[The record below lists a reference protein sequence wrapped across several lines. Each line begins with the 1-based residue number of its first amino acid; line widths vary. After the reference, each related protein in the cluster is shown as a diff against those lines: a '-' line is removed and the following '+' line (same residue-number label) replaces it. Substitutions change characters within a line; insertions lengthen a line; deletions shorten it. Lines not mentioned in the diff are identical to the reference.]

1 MGKTINFS
9 FAINGLLDPSFSHMT
24 GQAKQQLA
32 DLSQK
37 TRETNAVIK
46 QLRNGFKQGVIS
58 QGTYDTGKD
67 YYSKQLKA
75 LQAER
80 GRIRGMVQERM
91 GAMLNVSSSA
101 KSLVGFGLVVRGL
114 AEPLVGLVQTSANFE
129 AAMSK
134 VGAITNATSGDMK
147 KLTMTARELG
157 EKTQFT
163 ATQSADAMSYLGM
176 AGWNAEQIMQGMPG
190 LLNLAAA
197 GGTDLARTADI
208 VSDDL
213 TAFGLSAEQA
223 SHMADVYAVAVTKT
237 NTNVEM
243 LGDTMKYAAPV
254 AHAFG
259 VSMEETAALAGM
271 MANSGIKASQAGTAL
286 RAGFLRLAGPPKM
299 AADALNQLGLS
310 AQDLTAEQ
318 KEATMALESLGIE
331 AGNIDGP
338 QKMAHILTELREKMK
353 GLSGDEQLATAKAI
367 FGQEAASG
375 WLAVLNSAPGTF
387 ENLVKAMQ
395 DSDGAAE
402 KMAQTMQNNAK
413 GAMTRL
419 QSAMESMEISI
430 GGVLLPTL
438 ADAGDA
444 AAKFAGS
451 LSKLASEHPGL
462 IKGTIEFTAGLV
474 GLIGIVKTAKL
485 LVDGYK
491 FSMLAMH
498 GVIET
503 VKLAQIGL
511 NAAMMANPVG
521 LVTAGIIALIAAG
534 YVLYRNWDTVTAFI
548 SNGWETI
555 KETASNAVDTVGEVI
570 THLPY
575 YAGYSVGAIAGW
587 FMQLP
592 GMIIQA
598 IEELPDDIMSVFVSC
613 ESAGSAFIS
622 EASSWGSQAVDGII
636 QWFSD
641 LPGRLT
647 AYVSSAWES
656 AKAAAGNFRIGY
668 QAGSDGDEPEAKNAY
683 GGIYPRGEFIT
694 TFAEKSPEAAIPID
708 GSHRSIS
715 LWEKTGRMIGAFD
728 TGNSLKVPGKARKE
742 TNISVDFKPNITIQG
757 NADETVI
764 QNTMQLTMNQ
774 LKRMLQEIKRD
785 ERRVAY
791 E

>member
-58 QGTYDTGKD
+58 QGTYDTGKEF
-67 YYSKQLKA
+67 YSGQLKA

-80 GRIRGMVQERM
+80 GRIRGMVQEKM
-91 GAMLNVSSSA
+91 GAMLNLSNST
-101 KSLVGFGLVVRGL
+101 KSLLGFGFAVRTL
-114 AEPLVGLVQTSANFE
+114 AAPLVGLVQTSANFE

-134 VGAITNATSGDMK
+134 VGAITNATSDDMK

-223 SHMADVYAVAVTKT
+223 SHMADVYAVTITKT

-259 VSMEETAALAGM
+259 VSMEETAALAGL

-331 AGNIDGP
+331 AGNVEGP
-338 QKMAHILTELREKMK
+338 QKMTRILTELREKMK

-387 ENLVKAMQ
+387 EELVKSIQ

-430 GGVLLPTL
+430 GGVLLPAL

-462 IKGTIEFTAGLV
+462 IKGTIEFAAGLA
-474 GLIGIVKTAKL
+474 GFIGIVKTARL

-503 VKLAQIGL
+503 VKLAQVGL
-511 NAAMMANPVG
+511 NVAMMANPVG

-534 YVLYRNWDTVTAFI
+534 
-548 SNGWETI
+548 
-555 KETASNAVDTVGEVI
+555 
-570 THLPY
+570 
-575 YAGYSVGAIAGW
+575 
-587 FMQLP
+587 
-592 GMIIQA
+592 
-598 IEELPDDIMSVFVSC
+598 
-613 ESAGSAFIS
+613 
-622 EASSWGSQAVDGII
+622 
-636 QWFSD
+636 
-641 LPGRLT
+641 
-647 AYVSSAWES
+647 
-656 AKAAAGNFRIGY
+656 
-668 QAGSDGDEPEAKNAY
+668 
-683 GGIYPRGEFIT
+683 
-694 TFAEKSPEAAIPID
+694 
-708 GSHRSIS
+708 
-715 LWEKTGRMIGAFD
+715 
-728 TGNSLKVPGKARKE
+728 
-742 TNISVDFKPNITIQG
+742 
-757 NADETVI
+757 
-764 QNTMQLTMNQ
+764 
-774 LKRMLQEIKRD
+774 
-785 ERRVAY
+785 
-791 E
+791 